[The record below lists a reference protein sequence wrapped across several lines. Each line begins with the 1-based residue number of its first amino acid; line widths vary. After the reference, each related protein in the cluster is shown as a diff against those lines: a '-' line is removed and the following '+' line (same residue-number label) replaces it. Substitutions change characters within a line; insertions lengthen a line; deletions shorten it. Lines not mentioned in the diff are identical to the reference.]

1 MIMSQRSNCT
11 ATAQLVAAMA
21 LAGSSVVVG
30 KGLANTLPVFLTT
43 AATLMVALIVLLP
56 YAWRRRAEI
65 CALESREWIYLFL
78 QGFFGIV
85 LFRVLMLNGL
95 RTVGAAQ
102 AGIITGTSPAVL
114 TILSWLMLGERPSA
128 LSAVCLFSTIT
139 GAAGIALADR
149 GGVESGGIS
158 WGMALIFGAV
168 VSEGL
173 FSIWRKRIAATVPA
187 TTNTV
192 VLVFCALLAVL
203 PLAIVDLLRHPVA
216 PTTADVAAIL
226 YYGAVATVA
235 AYILW
240 TGAVGYVSGVTAGIA
255 TAAMPAS
262 AVALS
267 ALVLDQTLSLWQLCG
282 CLLVMLGIVAGAWS
296 ARSEAETSKR
306 V

>member
-1 MIMSQRSNCT
+1 MSQRSNCT

-43 AATLMVALIVLLP
+43 AATLMVALVVLLP
-56 YAWRRRAEI
+56 YAWQKRSEI
-65 CALESREWIYLFL
+65 CALETREWLYLFL

-85 LFRVLMLNGL
+85 LFRVLMLHGL

-114 TILSWLMLGERPSA
+114 TILSWLMMGERPTA
-128 LSAVCLFSTIT
+128 LSGVCLLCTIT
-139 GAAGIALADR
+139 GATGIALADR
-149 GGVESGGIS
+149 GGVQSGGFS

-203 PLAIVDLLRHPVA
+203 PMALVDLLRHPVA
-216 PTTADVAAIL
+216 PTTTDVAAIL

-240 TGAVGYVSGVTAGIA
+240 TGAVGSVSGVTAGIS

-267 ALVLDQTLSLWQLCG
+267 ALVLNQPLSLSQLCG

-296 ARSEAETSKR
+296 ARGE
-306 V
+306 

>member
-1 MIMSQRSNCT
+1 MVKQGDMIMSQRSNCT

-43 AATLMVALIVLLP
+43 AATLMVALVVLLP
-56 YAWRRRAEI
+56 YAWQKRSEI
-65 CALESREWIYLFL
+65 CALETREWLYLFL

-85 LFRVLMLNGL
+85 LFRVLMLHGL

-114 TILSWLMLGERPSA
+114 TILSWLMMGERPTA
-128 LSAVCLFSTIT
+128 LSGVCLLCTIT
-139 GAAGIALADR
+139 GATGIALADR
-149 GGVESGGIS
+149 GGVQSGGFS

-203 PLAIVDLLRHPVA
+203 PMALVDLLRHPVA
-216 PTTADVAAIL
+216 PTTTDVAAIL

-240 TGAVGYVSGVTAGIA
+240 TGAVGSVSGVTAGIS

-267 ALVLDQTLSLWQLCG
+267 ALVLNQPLSLTQLCG

-296 ARSEAETSKR
+296 ARGE
-306 V
+306 

>member
-1 MIMSQRSNCT
+1 MSQRSNCT

-43 AATLMVALIVLLP
+43 AATLMVALVVLLP
-56 YAWRRRAEI
+56 YAWQKRSEI
-65 CALESREWIYLFL
+65 CALETREWLYLFL

-85 LFRVLMLNGL
+85 LFRVLMLHGL

-114 TILSWLMLGERPSA
+114 TILSWLMMGERPTA
-128 LSAVCLFSTIT
+128 LSGVCLLCTIT
-139 GAAGIALADR
+139 GATGIALADR
-149 GGVESGGIS
+149 GGVQSGGFS

-203 PLAIVDLLRHPVA
+203 PMALVDLLRHPVA
-216 PTTADVAAIL
+216 PTTTDVAAIL

-240 TGAVGYVSGVTAGIA
+240 TGAVGSVSGVTAGIS

-267 ALVLDQTLSLWQLCG
+267 ALVLNQPLSLTQLCG

-296 ARSEAETSKR
+296 ARGE
-306 V
+306 

>member
-1 MIMSQRSNCT
+1 MSQQSNWT

-43 AATLMVALIVLLP
+43 AATLMVALVVLLP
-56 YAWRRRAEI
+56 CAWRRRAEI
-65 CALESREWIYLFL
+65 SALETREWLYLFL

-85 LFRVLMLNGL
+85 LFRVLMLHGL

-114 TILSWLMLGERPSA
+114 TILSWLMMGERPTA
-128 LSAVCLFSTIT
+128 LSGVCLLCTIT
-139 GAAGIALADR
+139 GATGIALADR
-149 GGVESGGIS
+149 GGVQSGGFS

-203 PLAIVDLLRHPVA
+203 PMALVDLLRHPVA
-216 PTTADVAAIL
+216 PTSADVAAIL

-240 TGAVGYVSGVTAGIA
+240 TGAVGSVSGVTAGIA

-267 ALVLDQTLSLWQLCG
+267 ALVLNQPLSLTQLCG

-296 ARSEAETSKR
+296 ARGE
-306 V
+306 

>member
-43 AATLMVALIVLLP
+43 AATLMVALVVLLP
-56 YAWRRRAEI
+56 YAWQKRSEI
-65 CALESREWIYLFL
+65 CALETREWLYLFL

-85 LFRVLMLNGL
+85 LFRVLMLHGL

-114 TILSWLMLGERPSA
+114 TILSWLMMGERPTA
-128 LSAVCLFSTIT
+128 LSGVCLLCTIT
-139 GAAGIALADR
+139 GATGIALADR
-149 GGVESGGIS
+149 GGVQSGGFS

-203 PLAIVDLLRHPVA
+203 PMALVDLLRHPVA
-216 PTTADVAAIL
+216 PTTTDVAAIL

-240 TGAVGYVSGVTAGIA
+240 TGAVGSVSGVTAGIS

-267 ALVLDQTLSLWQLCG
+267 A
-282 CLLVMLGIVAGAWS
+282 
-296 ARSEAETSKR
+296 
-306 V
+306 